1 MKNPIDEISPD
12 YREDVEKAVKI
23 LKNVGCEE
31 VYLFGSLAEG
41 NVREGSDIDI
51 AIRGCPSGMFF
62 HALGRLMLELEHLI
76 DLIDLDSDDNFSR
89 YLEQEGALV
98 HVS

>member
-1 MKNPIDEISPD
+1 MENSINEIPPD
-12 YREDVEKAVKI
+12 YKQDVEKAVKI
-23 LKNVGCEE
+23 LKNVGCKE

-41 NVREGSDIDI
+41 NIREESDIDI
-51 AIRGCPSGMFF
+51 AVKGCPAGMFF

-89 YLEQEGALV
+89 YLEQEGTLI
-98 HVS
+98 HVA

>member
-1 MKNPIDEISPD
+1 MKNSINEIPTD
-12 YREDVEKAVKI
+12 YKQDVEKAVKI
-23 LKNVGCEE
+23 LKNVGCKE

-51 AIRGCPSGMFF
+51 AVKGCPSGIFF

-76 DLIDLDSDDNFSR
+76 DLMLPAASFS
-89 YLEQEGALV
+89 
-98 HVS
+98 